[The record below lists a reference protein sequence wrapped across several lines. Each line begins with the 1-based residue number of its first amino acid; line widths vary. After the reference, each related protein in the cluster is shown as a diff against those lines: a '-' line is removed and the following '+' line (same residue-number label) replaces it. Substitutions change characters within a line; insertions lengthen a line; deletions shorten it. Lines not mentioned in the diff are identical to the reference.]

1 MYDEELTAD
10 ENVARAFCSIADSL
24 QGIGMG
30 GNTHPGAL
38 EHIGMMLRDLTSAVQ
53 AVADA
58 VREDREQA

>member
-38 EHIGMMLRDLTSAVQ
+38 ENIGMMLRDLTSAVQ

-58 VREDREQA
+58 VREDKGQA

>member
-10 ENVARAFCSIADSL
+10 ENIARAFCSIADSL

-30 GNTHPGAL
+30 GTPHPGAL
-38 EHIGMMLRDLTSAVQ
+38 AHIGMMLRDLTSAVQ

-58 VREDREQA
+58 VREDKGQA